1 MDNFSTLS
9 YLDRL
14 RLIHG
19 NEQLKTDFYQMA
31 QRNKENAVA
40 LINDMRLQFYTLFIL
55 LPELQSL
62 NLLEEMSSRNIF
74 AIENYSKIL
83 RDVKLSAKINKL
95 GLKEDKEKNYQALK
109 WMINTG
115 AYYDGISDDFDAVID
130 GTASLLIQRYQ
141 DKSILPQVAELIFS
155 RNRNGLLIHD
165 LSWAYFQSQD
175 PYTLK
180 IVAKYLLSQDQA
192 DVKLARNLLSTNVI
206 KSMNLASSNYA
217 QYLSY
222 ISWLK
227 ENYSFLY
234 FTGESFQL
242 SSKPTT
248 YKIDLGSKYLCKS
261 ILPHNKKTVVPLS
274 ETENN
279 RLESFNQLDCEKQYW
294 LANLS
299 HRLYYKNP
307 NLWKNWMKKSI
318 DQQVEAHQS
327 GLGGVI
333 K

>member
-19 NEQLKTDFYQMA
+19 NEQLKKDFYQRA
-31 QRNKENAVA
+31 QSSKENAVA
-40 LINDMRLQFYTLFIL
+40 LINDMRLQFYTLYIL
-55 LPELQSL
+55 LPQIQVL
-62 NLLEEMSSRNIF
+62 NLLEEMNTRNIF
-74 AIENYSKIL
+74 AIESYSKIL
-83 RDVKLSAKINKL
+83 RDIKLSAKINKV
-95 GLKEDKEKNYQALK
+95 GLKENKEKSYQALK

-130 GTASLLIQRYQ
+130 GTASLLIQKYQ

-155 RNRNGLLIHD
+155 RNRKGLLIHD

-180 IVAKYLLSQDQA
+180 IVAKYLISQDQA
-192 DVKLARNLLSTNVI
+192 DVKLARNLLNTNVI

-242 SSKPTT
+242 SSKPTP
-248 YKIDLGSKYLCKS
+248 YKIDLGSKYLRKS
-261 ILPHNKKTVVPLS
+261 ILPHNKKTVAPLS
-274 ETENN
+274 EIENK
-279 RLESFNQLDCEKQYW
+279 RLERFDQLDCETQHW
-294 LANLS
+294 LAHLS
-299 HRLYYKNP
+299 HRLNNKSP

-318 DQQVEAHQS
+318 DQQVEAYQT
-327 GLGGVI
+327 GLGGGI